1 VKYVLLF
8 VDTEQF
14 NNELRAMGPAER
26 DRAAVSRSL
35 TGPSRASQV
44 QPRPTTYSHNGR
56 ETRQPYQPRQRPI
69 AAALPAPQHQDQAR
83 EPRLRV
89 YVDRREIDRLHLS
102 AAAAIDVQPAIAC
115 FECRAD
121 RRRPVVRR
129 CSVPALDDR
138 RATLPLGSARPGRG
152 LQPRQM
158 PASPVRCCRPWLISY
173 AADRQPTAYCTRS
186 PRPARRL
193 PAGSGPECTGAA
205 IRQPGFEFGVF
216 EMILKSKIQVC

>member
-158 PASPVRCCRPWLISY
+158 PASPVRC
-173 AADRQPTAYCTRS
+173 AAHGLSLTQPIGSRLPIVRAH
-186 PRPARRL
+186 RRL
-193 PAGSGPECTGAA
+193 VRGVVRPEALDVQMPPNANWRG
-205 IRQPGFEFGVF
+205 
-216 EMILKSKIQVC
+216 